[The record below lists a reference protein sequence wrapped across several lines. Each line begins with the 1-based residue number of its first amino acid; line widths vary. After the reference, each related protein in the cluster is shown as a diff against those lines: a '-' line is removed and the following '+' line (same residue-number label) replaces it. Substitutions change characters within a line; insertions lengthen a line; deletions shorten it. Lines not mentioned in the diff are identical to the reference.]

1 VAKLK
6 SPLALETAFA
16 AYTLD
21 EILGEG
27 GAGRVYGGKS
37 AEGTSV
43 AIKVLTKTSRDKRAR
58 FKNEIAFLSRNRHP
72 NIVTVF
78 DYGLANE
85 GSISGPFYVMSRFAS
100 NLRTLMTTGISP
112 GSVLSVFGK
121 VLDGVEAAH
130 LQGVVHRDLKPENV
144 LSDSRGDVLAVADF
158 GIASF
163 TESLL
168 VTAAQTGPTQRLAN
182 FQYAAPEQRLAG
194 RVITKAA
201 DVYALGLMLNEMFTR
216 QIPHGTEF
224 ELIARS
230 HPDFGYL
237 DAVVAQM
244 LRQNPSERPASIDAV
259 KDLLQ
264 RSQSTEISRQ
274 KLSAINKEVVKVGE
288 IDDDLA
294 HTPPQIVAAE
304 WDGAGLTITFDK
316 PVHESWVRALNSM
329 GNYEA
334 VWNRG
339 PEAFKFSGKTARVP
353 ASSGEAQLIINHLK
367 NWLPRAT
374 ARLKYDLEQKAR
386 ADAEK
391 RRRELAEQKA
401 REESLLNVNTN
412 LRF

>member
-1 VAKLK
+1 MAKLK
-6 SPLALETAFA
+6 SPVALETAFA
-16 AYTLD
+16 VYTLD

-37 AEGTSV
+37 AEGAAV
-43 AIKVLTKTSRDKRAR
+43 AVKVLTNTSRDKRAR

-78 DYGLANE
+78 DYGVADE
-85 GSISGPFYVMSRFAS
+85 GSIAGPFYVMSRFAS
-100 NLRTLMTTGISP
+100 NLRALMTKGISL

-144 LSDSRGDVLAVADF
+144 LSDPTGGVLAVADF

-163 TESLL
+163 TEDLL
-168 VTAAQTGPTQRLAN
+168 ATAAQTGPTQRLAN

-194 RVITKAA
+194 RVITKTA
-201 DVYALGLMLNEMFTR
+201 DIYALGLMLNEMFTK

-224 ELIARS
+224 DLIARS
-230 HPDFGYL
+230 HPAFGYL

-244 LRQNPSERPASIDAV
+244 LRQNPSDRPPSIDAV

-264 RSQSTEISRQ
+264 RSQSAEISRQ
-274 KLSAINKEVVKVGE
+274 KLSAISKEVVKVGE

-294 HTPPQIVAAE
+294 HAPPNIVAAD
-304 WDGAGLTITFDK
+304 WDGAWLTITFDK
-316 PVHESWVRALNSM
+316 PVHEGWVRALNNM
-329 GNYEA
+329 GSYEA

-339 PEAFKFSGKTARVP
+339 PEAFTFNGKTARVP
-353 ASSGEAQLIINHLK
+353 ASSGEAQHIINHLK

-374 ARLKYDLEQKAR
+374 ARLKYDLEQKAQ

-391 RRRELAEQKA
+391 RRRELALQKA
-401 REESLLNVNTN
+401 REESLLNVNAN
-412 LRF
+412 LKF

>member
-1 VAKLK
+1 MARLK
-6 SPLALETAFA
+6 SPVALETAFA
-16 AYTLD
+16 AYTLE

-37 AEGTSV
+37 AEGAPV
-43 AIKVLTKTSRDKRAR
+43 AIKVLTSTSRDKRAR
-58 FKNEIAFLSRNRHP
+58 FKNEIAFLSRNKHP

-78 DYGLANE
+78 DYGLADE
-85 GSISGPFYVMSRFAS
+85 GSIAGPFYVMSRFAS

-112 GSVLSVFGK
+112 GSVLSVFEK
-121 VLDGVEAAH
+121 ILDGVEAAH

-144 LSDSRGDVLAVADF
+144 LSDSIGSVLAVADF

-163 TESLL
+163 TESFL

-194 RVITKAA
+194 RAITKAA
-201 DVYALGLMLNEMFTR
+201 DVYALGLMLNEMFTK

-224 ELIARS
+224 EVIARS
-230 HPDFGYL
+230 HPNFGYL

-264 RSQSTEISRQ
+264 RSQAAEISRQ
-274 KLSAINKEVVKVGE
+274 KLSAISKEVVKVGE

-294 HTPPQIVAAE
+294 YTPPRIVGAD
-304 WDGAGLTITFDK
+304 WDGAWLTITFDK
-316 PVHESWVRALNSM
+316 PVHDLWVRALHNM

-334 VWNRG
+334 VMNRG
-339 PEAFKFSGKTARVP
+339 PEAFTFNGKMARV
-353 ASSGEAQLIINHLK
+353 AARSGEAQHIIDHLK

-401 REESLLNVNTN
+401 REESLLNVNAN